1 MRRRGFLKAGSSI
14 LLTYLG
20 TQSAIHARKL
30 AFELQPKD
38 KRIADIERLIPEI
51 MREHRIPGTS
61 IALIRAGALYWTRG
75 FGLRSAKATG
85 ANNAVDEHTIFEA
98 ASVSKT
104 VFAYAILKLCDKG
117 VLALDTPLSKYVP
130 WRFVENGPR
139 LDQITARHILS
150 HSSGLQDWRTS
161 ADPLKI
167 HFNPGEKFLYSGEG
181 YFYLQSVLTHLTG
194 RVDRSQCDKY
204 EAGFEVCATDFD
216 DYLQRN
222 LLQPFRMKNSAFQ
235 WKEQMRERTA
245 FGHDSSS
252 NPKRPAHT
260 RGSDTA
266 RYGSAGGLLT
276 TAHDYAQ
283 FLLEL
288 LTPRPPDDFRL
299 TSNLRNEMVR
309 PHVKLAADQLID
321 GATSWALGW
330 GVQERADGNYLVH
343 SGGQPGFRSLAMA
356 SPKNRS
362 AFALFTNSD
371 HGEKLTYHLPLLE
384 LLDEILT
391 DSA

>member
-1 MRRRGFLKAGSSI
+1 MQRRGFLKAGGSI
-14 LLTYLG
+14 LLTYLSS
-20 TQSAIHARKL
+20 QSHARANKP
-30 AFELQPKD
+30 ASKPQPKD
-38 KRIADIERLIPEI
+38 KLTAELERLIPSVMHEQ
-51 MREHRIPGTS
+51 RIPGAS
-61 IALIRAGALYWTRG
+61 LALIRDGSLYWARG
-75 FGLRSAKATG
+75 FGLRSASAKD
-85 ANNAVDEHTIFEA
+85 AVDKHTIFEA

-117 VLALDTPLSKYVP
+117 TLALDTPLSKYVP
-130 WRFVENGPR
+130 WRFVENDPR
-139 LDQITARHILS
+139 LDRITARHILS
-150 HSSGLQDWRTS
+150 HSSGLQDWRSS

-194 RVDRSQCDKY
+194 RIDRTQCDKY
-204 EAGFEVCATDFD
+204 EAGFEVCATDFN
-216 DYLQRN
+216 DYMQRN
-222 LLQPFRMKNSAFQ
+222 LLRPFGMTNSAFQ
-235 WKEQMRERTA
+235 WSERTAKRTA
-245 FGHDSSS
+245 FGHDATSK
-252 NPKRPAHT
+252 PKRPAHT

-299 TSNLRNEMVR
+299 TSDLRNEMLR
-309 PHVKLAADQLID
+309 AQVKLASDQLID

-371 HGEKLTYHLPLLE
+371 NGEKLTYHLPLLE
-384 LLDEILT
+384 LLDKVLT
-391 DSA
+391 RKS